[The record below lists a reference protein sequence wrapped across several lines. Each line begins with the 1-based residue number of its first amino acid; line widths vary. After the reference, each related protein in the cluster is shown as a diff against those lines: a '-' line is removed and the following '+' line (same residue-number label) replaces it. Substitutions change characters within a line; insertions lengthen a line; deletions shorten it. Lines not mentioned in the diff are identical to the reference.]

1 MKENNQN
8 QTTQSVNQP
17 TSNEKMKKC
26 KHCQSAIP
34 QKAKVCPVC
43 RKKQGGILKWVI
55 IAFVVICIFGAA
67 GGNNSS
73 DSEVKNVTT
82 TPEPQTT
89 TESTV
94 EPTTVS
100 APKAEVET
108 PSETVFHVGE
118 TAEYKDVQVS
128 VLGYEESTGNDWSSP
143 AEGKVFIFPEIEIV
157 NNSTEEI
164 SISSLLSFDC
174 YCDDYKMDFSAEALM
189 AMSTD
194 DSKSQLDGSVAPG
207 KRMKGVL
214 GIEVPADWST
224 IEIYYKDNAW
234 LSSNFSFEIT
244 K

>member
-1 MKENNQN
+1 MNENNQN
-8 QTTQSVNQP
+8 QTTQPINQP
-17 TSNEKMKKC
+17 TSTEKMKKC

-34 QKAKVCPVC
+34 QKAKICPVC
-43 RKKQGGILKWVI
+43 RKKQGSILKWII
-55 IAFVVICIFGAA
+55 IAFVVICILGAA

-82 TPEPQTT
+82 TPELQTT
-89 TESTV
+89 TE
-94 EPTTVS
+94 TTVS
-100 APKAEVET
+100 ATQAEVT
-108 PSETVFHVGE
+108 ASSETVFHVGE

-128 VLGYEESTGNDWSSP
+128 VLGYEESNGNHWSSP
-143 AEGKVFIFPEIEIV
+143 AEGKVFIFPEIEII

-164 SISSLLSFDC
+164 NISSFLSFDC
-174 YCDDYKMDFSAEALM
+174 YCDDYKMDFSTEALM
-189 AMSTD
+189 TMSTD

-207 KRMKGVL
+207 KRIKGVL